1 VDAMLNFKLNK
12 KSNKM
17 GYEEQIKK
25 VKEILKANDIEMSVN
40 GCGCCGSPTVSF
52 SYKGEVIIDE
62 ESDFKFDT
70 YDE

>member
-1 VDAMLNFKLNK
+1 
-12 KSNKM
+12 M